1 MPRLV
6 FCRLRNRDST
16 VRHVFD
22 VRALHNFHNVF
33 YALFRTAS
41 IILNSSRFDCL
52 MYIVWTGMWY
62 LLWFQDVFAVE
73 LLSHPPSLSLCS
85 ISLSLS
91 LCLII
96 TFIEFFFVS
105 TFLFYFLFFH
115 AIRFA
120 DSLHFIHM
128 LTVLPCIRARFMAN
142 SISSCVGFNS
152 VPHSWSDGM
161 LKPSRE
167 CICFRL
173 QPFDWHAFRIY
184 TLSINSVL
192 YISKDCSL
200 STCFFRFCC
209 ECEGFLFSELV
220 YTIRCVCL
228 CKTISLCIAHKIAAH

>member
-1 MPRLV
+1 MFLMCVHFTISTMYFMLYFAQLQSYWIRLDLIV
-6 FCRLRNRDST
+6 WCILFERVCGICSDSKMYLQLNCFLT
-16 VRHVFD
+16 LPASHF
-22 VRALHNFHNVF
+22 
-33 YALFRTAS
+33 ALF
-41 IILNSSRFDCL
+41 
-52 MYIVWTGMWY
+52 
-62 LLWFQDVFAVE
+62 
-73 LLSHPPSLSLCS
+73 
-85 ISLSLS
+85 LSLS

-96 TFIEFFFVS
+96 TFIDFFFFS

-209 ECEGFLFSELV
+209 ECEGFFV
-220 YTIRCVCL
+220 
-228 CKTISLCIAHKIAAH
+228 